1 MNIFMKLSQKL
12 LYILTP
18 LIGGSIVGL
27 IINKSID
34 YNYLVNPPLSP
45 PSYLFPIVWSILY
58 LLIGISYY
66 IYRKNN
72 NDDSLTIKLYYI
84 QLILNYLWS
93 IIFFTLKLRTLA
105 VIWIIVLAITII
117 YLMIRFYKEERT
129 SFYLFI
135 PYILWVLFATYINI
149 GIVVLN

>member
-1 MNIFMKLSQKL
+1 MKLSQKL

-45 PSYLFPIVWSILY
+45 PSYLFPIVWNVLY

-72 NDDSLTIKLYYI
+72 NDNHLTIKLYYI

-105 VIWIIVLAITII
+105 VIWIIVLAITVI

-135 PYILWVLFATYINI
+135 PYILWVLFATYLNI

>member
-1 MNIFMKLSQKL
+1 MKLSQKL

-18 LIGGSIVGL
+18 IIGGSIVGL

-58 LLIGISYY
+58 LLIGTSYY

-72 NDDSLTIKLYYI
+72 NDDSLTIRLYYI

-105 VIWIIVLAITII
+105 VIWIIVLVITII
-117 YLMIRFYKEERT
+117 YLMIRFYKEEIT

-135 PYILWVLFATYINI
+135 PYILWVLFATYLNI

>member
-1 MNIFMKLSQKL
+1 MKLSQKL

-45 PSYLFPIVWSILY
+45 PSYLFPIVWNILY

-105 VIWIIVLAITII
+105 VIWIIILAITII

-129 SFYLFI
+129 SFYLLI
-135 PYILWVLFATYINI
+135 PYILWVLFATYLNI

>member
-1 MNIFMKLSQKL
+1 MKLSQKL

-45 PSYLFPIVWSILY
+45 PSYLFPIVWGILY
-58 LLIGISYY
+58 LLIGTSYY

-105 VIWIIVLAITII
+105 VIWIIILAITII
-117 YLMIRFYKEERT
+117 YLMIRFYKEEIT

-135 PYILWVLFATYINI
+135 PYILWVLFATYLNI
-149 GIVVLN
+149 GIIVLN

>member
-1 MNIFMKLSQKL
+1 MKLSQKL

-45 PSYLFPIVWSILY
+45 PSYLFPIVWNVLY

-129 SFYLFI
+129 SFYLLI
-135 PYILWVLFATYINI
+135 PYILWVLFATYLNI
-149 GIVVLN
+149 GIVILN

>member
-1 MNIFMKLSQKL
+1 MKLSQKL

-45 PSYLFPIVWSILY
+45 PSYLFPIVWNILY
-58 LLIGISYY
+58 LLIGTSYY

-135 PYILWVLFATYINI
+135 PYILWVLFATYLNI

>member
-1 MNIFMKLSQKL
+1 MKLSKKL
-12 LYILTP
+12 FYILTP

-27 IINKSID
+27 IINKYID
-34 YNYLVNPPLSP
+34 YEYLINPPLSP

-58 LLIGISYY
+58 ILMGIAYY

-72 NDDSLTIKLYYI
+72 YNISTIKLYYI

-93 IIFFTLKLRTLA
+93 IIFFVFKLKTLA
-105 VIWIIVLAITII
+105 LLWIIILAITII
-117 YLMIRFYKEERT
+117 YLMIKLFTEEKT

-135 PYILWVLFATYINI
+135 PYILWVLFATYLNA
-149 GIVVLN
+149 GIVILN

>member
-1 MNIFMKLSQKL
+1 MKLSQKL

-58 LLIGISYY
+58 LLIGTSYY

-72 NDDSLTIKLYYI
+72 NDDPLTIRLYYI

-135 PYILWVLFATYINI
+135 PYILWVLFATYLNI
-149 GIVVLN
+149 GIIVLN

>member
-1 MNIFMKLSQKL
+1 MKLSQKL

-58 LLIGISYY
+58 LLIGTSYY

-129 SFYLFI
+129 SFYLLI
-135 PYILWVLFATYINI
+135 PYILWVLFATYLNI
-149 GIVVLN
+149 GIVILN

>member
-1 MNIFMKLSQKL
+1 MKLSQKL

-72 NDDSLTIKLYYI
+72 NDNLLTIKLYYI

-117 YLMIRFYKEERT
+117 YLMIIFYKEERT

-135 PYILWVLFATYINI
+135 PYILWVLFATYLNI

>member
-1 MNIFMKLSQKL
+1 MKLSQKL

-45 PSYLFPIVWSILY
+45 PSYLFPIVWNILY
-58 LLIGISYY
+58 LLIGTSYY

-72 NDDSLTIKLYYI
+72 DDDSLTIKLYYI

-105 VIWIIVLAITII
+105 VIWIIVLAITVI
-117 YLMIRFYKEERT
+117 YLIIRFYKEERT
-129 SFYLFI
+129 IFYLFI
-135 PYILWVLFATYINI
+135 PYILWVLFATYLNI

>member
-1 MNIFMKLSQKL
+1 MKLSQKL

-45 PSYLFPIVWSILY
+45 PSYLFTIVWNILY

-105 VIWIIVLAITII
+105 VIWIIELAITVI
-117 YLMIRFYKEERT
+117 YLIIRFYKEERT
-129 SFYLFI
+129 IFYLFI
-135 PYILWVLFATYINI
+135 PYILWVLFATYLNI

>member
-1 MNIFMKLSQKL
+1 MKLSQKL

-45 PSYLFPIVWSILY
+45 PSYLFPIVWNILY

-105 VIWIIVLAITII
+105 VIWIIELAITVI
-117 YLMIRFYKEERT
+117 YLIIRFYKEERT
-129 SFYLFI
+129 SFYLLI
-135 PYILWVLFATYINI
+135 PYILWVLFATYLNI

>member
-1 MNIFMKLSQKL
+1 MKLSQKL

-34 YNYLVNPPLSP
+34 YNYLINPPLSP

-58 LLIGISYY
+58 LLIGTSYY

-129 SFYLFI
+129 SFYLLI
-135 PYILWVLFATYINI
+135 PYILWVLFATYLNI

>member
-1 MNIFMKLSQKL
+1 MKLNQKL

-58 LLIGISYY
+58 LLIGTSYY

-72 NDDSLTIKLYYI
+72 NDDPLTIKLYYI

-135 PYILWVLFATYINI
+135 PYILWVLFATYLNI

>member
-1 MNIFMKLSQKL
+1 MKLSQKL

-45 PSYLFPIVWSILY
+45 PSYLFPIVWNILY

-72 NDDSLTIKLYYI
+72 NDNSLTIKLYYI

-105 VIWIIVLAITII
+105 VIWIIVLAITVI

-135 PYILWVLFATYINI
+135 PYILWILFATYLNI

>member
-1 MNIFMKLSQKL
+1 MKLSQKL

-45 PSYLFPIVWSILY
+45 PSYLFPIVWNILY
-58 LLIGISYY
+58 LLIGTSYY

-72 NDDSLTIKLYYI
+72 NDDSLTIRLYYI

-135 PYILWVLFATYINI
+135 PYILWVLFATYLNI

>member
-1 MNIFMKLSQKL
+1 MKLSQKL

-18 LIGGSIVGL
+18 IIGGSIVGL

-45 PSYLFPIVWSILY
+45 PSYLFPIVWNILY
-58 LLIGISYY
+58 LLIGTSYY

-135 PYILWVLFATYINI
+135 PYILWVLFATYLNI

>member
-1 MNIFMKLSQKL
+1 MKLSQKL

-58 LLIGISYY
+58 ILIGISYY

-72 NDDSLTIKLYYI
+72 NDDPLTIRLYYI

-105 VIWIIVLAITII
+105 VIWIIILAITII
-117 YLMIRFYKEERT
+117 YLMIRFYKEERA

-135 PYILWVLFATYINI
+135 PYILWVLFATYLNI

>member
-1 MNIFMKLSQKL
+1 MKLSQKL

-72 NDDSLTIKLYYI
+72 NDDPLTIKLYYI

-105 VIWIIVLAITII
+105 VIWIIVLAITVI

-129 SFYLFI
+129 IFYLFI
-135 PYILWVLFATYINI
+135 PYILWVLFATYLNI

>member
-1 MNIFMKLSQKL
+1 MKLSQKL
-12 LYILTP
+12 IYILTP

-45 PSYLFPIVWSILY
+45 SSYLFPIVWSILY

-72 NDDSLTIKLYYI
+72 NDDPLTIKLYYI

-135 PYILWVLFATYINI
+135 PYILWVLFATYLNI

>member
-1 MNIFMKLSQKL
+1 MKLSQKL

-58 LLIGISYY
+58 LLIGASYY

-129 SFYLFI
+129 SFYLLI
-135 PYILWVLFATYINI
+135 PYILWVLFATYLNI
-149 GIVVLN
+149 GIVILN

>member
-1 MNIFMKLSQKL
+1 MKLSQKL

-117 YLMIRFYKEERT
+117 YLIIRFYKEERT
-129 SFYLFI
+129 SFYLLI
-135 PYILWVLFATYINI
+135 PYILWVLFATYLNI

>member
-1 MNIFMKLSQKL
+1 MKLSQKL

-58 LLIGISYY
+58 LLIGTSYY

-129 SFYLFI
+129 SFYLLI
-135 PYILWVLFATYINI
+135 PYILWVLFATYLNI

>member
-1 MNIFMKLSQKL
+1 MKLSQKL

-18 LIGGSIVGL
+18 IIGGSIVGL

-72 NDDSLTIKLYYI
+72 NDDPLTIRLYYI

-135 PYILWVLFATYINI
+135 PYILWVLFATYLNI

>member
-1 MNIFMKLSQKL
+1 MKLSQKL
-12 LYILTP
+12 LYILTT

-58 LLIGISYY
+58 SLIGTSYY

-72 NDDSLTIKLYYI
+72 NDDSLTIRLYYI

-105 VIWIIVLAITII
+105 VIWIIILAITII
-117 YLMIRFYKEERT
+117 YLMIRFYKEEIT

-135 PYILWVLFATYINI
+135 PYILWVLFATYLNI
-149 GIVVLN
+149 GIIVLN

>member
-1 MNIFMKLSQKL
+1 MKLSQKL

-58 LLIGISYY
+58 ILIGISYY

-105 VIWIIVLAITII
+105 VIWIIILAITII

-135 PYILWVLFATYINI
+135 PYILWVLFATYLNI

>member
-1 MNIFMKLSQKL
+1 MKLSQKL

-72 NDDSLTIKLYYI
+72 NNDPLTIKLYYI

-129 SFYLFI
+129 SFYLLI
-135 PYILWVLFATYINI
+135 PYILWVLFATYLNI

>member
-1 MNIFMKLSQKL
+1 MKLSQKL

-58 LLIGISYY
+58 SLIGTSYY

-72 NDDSLTIKLYYI
+72 NDDSLTIRLYYI

-105 VIWIIVLAITII
+105 VIWIIILAITII
-117 YLMIRFYKEERT
+117 YLMIRFYKEEIT

-135 PYILWVLFATYINI
+135 PYILWVLFATYLNI
-149 GIVVLN
+149 GIIVLN

>member
-1 MNIFMKLSQKL
+1 MKLSQKL

-58 LLIGISYY
+58 LLIGTSYY

-72 NDDSLTIKLYYI
+72 NDDPLTIRLYYI
-84 QLILNYLWS
+84 QLILNCLWS
-93 IIFFTLKLRTLA
+93 IIYFTLKLRTLA

-135 PYILWVLFATYINI
+135 PYILWVLFATYLNI

>member
-1 MNIFMKLSQKL
+1 MKLSQKL

-129 SFYLFI
+129 SFYLLI
-135 PYILWVLFATYINI
+135 PYILWVLFATYLNI

>member
-1 MNIFMKLSQKL
+1 MKLSQKL

-72 NDDSLTIKLYYI
+72 NDNSLTIKLYYI

-129 SFYLFI
+129 SFYLLI
-135 PYILWVLFATYINI
+135 PYILWVLFATYLNI

>member
-1 MNIFMKLSQKL
+1 MKLSQKL

-58 LLIGISYY
+58 LLIGTSYY

-72 NDDSLTIKLYYI
+72 NDDSLTIRLYYI

-129 SFYLFI
+129 SFYLLI
-135 PYILWVLFATYINI
+135 PYILWVLFATYLNI
-149 GIVVLN
+149 GIVILN

>member
-1 MNIFMKLSQKL
+1 MKLSQKL

-34 YNYLVNPPLSP
+34 YNYLINPPLSP

-58 LLIGISYY
+58 LLIGTSYY

-105 VIWIIVLAITII
+105 VIWIIILAITII

-129 SFYLFI
+129 SFYLLI
-135 PYILWVLFATYINI
+135 PYILWVLFATYLNI
-149 GIVVLN
+149 GIIVLN

>member
-1 MNIFMKLSQKL
+1 MKLSQKL
-12 LYILTP
+12 LYILP
-18 LIGGSIVGL
+18 PIIGGSIVGL

-58 LLIGISYY
+58 LLIGTSYY

-72 NDDSLTIKLYYI
+72 NDDSLTIRLYYI

-105 VIWIIVLAITII
+105 VIWIIILAITII
-117 YLMIRFYKEERT
+117 YLMIRFYKEEIT

-135 PYILWVLFATYINI
+135 PYILWVLFATYLNI

>member
-1 MNIFMKLSQKL
+1 MKLSQKL

-45 PSYLFPIVWSILY
+45 PSYIFPIVWNILY

-72 NDDSLTIKLYYI
+72 NDNPLTIKLYYI

-135 PYILWVLFATYINI
+135 PYILWVLFATYLNI

>member
-1 MNIFMKLSQKL
+1 MKLSQKL

-58 LLIGISYY
+58 LLIGTSYY

-129 SFYLFI
+129 IFYLFI
-135 PYILWVLFATYINI
+135 PYILWVLFATYLNI

>member
-1 MNIFMKLSQKL
+1 MKLSQKL

-18 LIGGSIVGL
+18 IIGGSIVGL

-58 LLIGISYY
+58 LLIGTSYY

-72 NDDSLTIKLYYI
+72 NDDSLTIRLYYI

-105 VIWIIVLAITII
+105 VIWIIILAITII
-117 YLMIRFYKEERT
+117 YLMIRFYKEEIT

-135 PYILWVLFATYINI
+135 PYILWVLFATYLNI